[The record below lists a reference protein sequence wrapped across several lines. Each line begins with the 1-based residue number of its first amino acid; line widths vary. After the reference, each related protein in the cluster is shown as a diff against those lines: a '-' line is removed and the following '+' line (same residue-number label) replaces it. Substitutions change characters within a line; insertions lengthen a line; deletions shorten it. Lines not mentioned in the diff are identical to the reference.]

1 MMNLFMIQM
10 NGKKNGKRFYNTGMD
25 YVSVAVSQ
33 RKARTSIIH
42 IWKSY
47 VLNVM
52 LTIMVMMRY

>member
-25 YVSVAVSQ
+25 YVNVADSQ
-33 RKARTSIIH
+33 QKAHTSIIH
-42 IWKSY
+42 IWKYY

-52 LTIMVMMRY
+52 LIIMVMRKY